1 MWYAF
6 LQASQQNKAFLF
18 LPLGMSL
25 VQCLHG
31 LETDRTVLNGFSTV
45 LHGLETVSNGFT
57 VSVSFWLLVTRKSIK
72 STSKL
77 SHSYTRL
84 ANKAFL
90 IFRDGV
96 CFMVCKIWLKR
107 LYFVLNKLSI
117 ISALLSYL
125 LPVVAQSFP
134 TACKVFA
141 HH

>member
-18 LPLGMSL
+18 LPLGISL

-84 ANKAFL
+84 ASKAFL
-90 IFRDGV
+90 IFLEGV
-96 CFMVCKIWLKR
+96 CFTVCKIWLKR
-107 LYFVLNKLSI
+107 SYFALNKLFI
-117 ISALLSYL
+117 PFPPFLS
-125 LPVVAQSFP
+125 VARFR
-134 TACKVFA
+134 
-141 HH
+141 